1 MAMAMAPM
9 QCNDIS
15 YTLWPLS
22 LFYSAVSAPI
32 CTVPHD
38 RDAALVVVPPAVAPV
53 VVAVAG
59 PAAHVGH
66 PHIESPV
73 TVTFS
78 HM

>member
-1 MAMAMAPM
+1 MAP
-9 QCNDIS
+9 I
-15 YTLWPLS
+15 PI
-22 LFYSAVSAPI
+22 LFCCVCPY
-32 CTVPHD
+32 TVPHD